1 MALTNE
7 LLNANASLAGLTDEQ
22 KAAIVEMS
30 ANDENTVI
38 ANKTREIYDGL
49 DADIL
54 ATSGIS
60 KNGGEKT
67 YDYAKRAIGEI
78 KGQAG
83 NAAELRTKVTELENE
98 KARLEGVIAK
108 GGADAETK
116 RQLEQARTD
125 LANVTKEYTSL
136 KTDYENEKTAHA
148 KAIFNAQV
156 DNEFAKATSGIKFK
170 ADLPASVTSVLLQQA
185 VAKVKGMNPEYIDDG
200 NGGKVLAF
208 MENGA
213 VKRNPATNLQPYSAT
228 ELVEAELKAMGVL
241 EEGRKQGG
249 AGTEGNRGGGSG
261 AKIADISGARTQDE
275 AHEIIAKQLMAQ
287 GKTNGSKEFEE
298 AMQAAWKENY
308 DVLKKLPVR

>member
-1 MALTNE
+1 M
-7 LLNANASLAGLTDEQ
+7 
-22 KAAIVEMS
+22 
-30 ANDENTVI
+30 
-38 ANKTREIYDGL
+38 
-49 DADIL
+49 
-54 ATSGIS
+54 
-60 KNGGEKT
+60 
-67 YDYAKRAIGEI
+67 
-78 KGQAG
+78 
-83 NAAELRTKVTELENE
+83 
-98 KARLEGVIAK
+98 
-108 GGADAETK
+108 
-116 RQLEQARTD
+116 
-125 LANVTKEYTSL
+125 
-136 KTDYENEKTAHA
+136 
-148 KAIFNAQV
+148 
-156 DNEFAKATSGIKFK
+156 
-170 ADLPASVTSVLLQQA
+170 PASVTSVLLQQA